1 MKAKNLNNS
10 SKKTRNLIKNTFA
23 EMLSEKKEINKI
35 SVTELVKRANINR
48 GTFYTHYNDIYEV
61 AEDFSN
67 ELIDKFFSNDI
78 LFDIKNVDQFI
89 ETFFKYL
96 QTNDKTYKLLCK
108 SDDSFFFLT
117 EYVKIV
123 SNKFLEICINSPKIK
138 KRTNLQLEINIF
150 LEGLVFEYIKY
161 CRELSQYTLI
171 DLYNY
176 SKIWFNNFVELR
188 S

>member
-117 EYVKIV
+117 KYVKIV

-138 KRTNLQLEINIF
+138 KRTNLN
-150 LEGLVFEYIKY
+150 
-161 CRELSQYTLI
+161 
-171 DLYNY
+171 
-176 SKIWFNNFVELR
+176 
-188 S
+188 

>member
-89 ETFFKYL
+89 ETFFKY
-96 QTNDKTYKLLCK
+96 KKLLK
-108 SDDSFFFLT
+108 DFRD
-117 EYVKIV
+117 V
-123 SNKFLEICINSPKIK
+123 N
-138 KRTNLQLEINIF
+138 
-150 LEGLVFEYIKY
+150 
-161 CRELSQYTLI
+161 
-171 DLYNY
+171 D
-176 SKIWFNNFVELR
+176 
-188 S
+188 

>member
-117 EYVKIV
+117 KYVKIV

-138 KRTNLQLEINIF
+138 KKN
-150 LEGLVFEYIKY
+150 
-161 CRELSQYTLI
+161 
-171 DLYNY
+171 
-176 SKIWFNNFVELR
+176 
-188 S
+188 

>member
-35 SVTELVKRANINR
+35 SVTELVKRADINR

-108 SDDSFFFLT
+108 SDDSFFFLNK
-117 EYVKIV
+117 YVKII
-123 SNKFLEICINSPKIK
+123 SNKFL
-138 KRTNLQLEINIF
+138 
-150 LEGLVFEYIKY
+150 
-161 CRELSQYTLI
+161 
-171 DLYNY
+171 
-176 SKIWFNNFVELR
+176 
-188 S
+188 